1 MTERPY
7 GGLTP
12 DERTTDRR
20 HRFLIA
26 GQELFG
32 TRGVEATY
40 LKDVCFLSGVSP
52 RYARESFRSVR
63 ALFDAVAA
71 EQIAHI
77 ADLLAK
83 PDAPDVV
90 WRTVLDYLSEDP
102 RRTRIVGIETLA
114 ALPDKD
120 RARAKLL
127 QDITD
132 AYLRWTESSDVDDT
146 DRQISATAYAG
157 ACAELIRTW
166 AERRVE
172 VTEPR
177 LAAHLAHLAEKY
189 APVTSARG

>member
-12 DERTTDRR
+12 EERTADRR
-20 HRFLIA
+20 QRFLLA
-26 GQELFG
+26 GLELFG

-63 ALFDAVAA
+63 ALFDAVAM
-71 EQIAHI
+71 EHVAHV

-83 PDAPDVV
+83 PQAPDVV
-90 WRTVLDYLSEDP
+90 WLTVLDYLSEDP
-102 RRTRIVGIETLA
+102 RRTRIVGVETLA

-120 RARAKLL
+120 RARADLL
-127 QDITD
+127 RAIAD
-132 AYLRWTESSDVDDT
+132 AYLHWTEGSDVDDA

-157 ACAELIRTW
+157 ACVELIRTW

-172 VTEPR
+172 VTPPR
-177 LAAHLAHLAEKY
+177 LATHLAHLAEKF
-189 APVTSARG
+189 APVTSAGG